1 MLIFLEGN
9 MNTKNKEINVCWKE
23 TSILKRS
30 KLMISKRNINPKKKY
45 INDC

>member
-1 MLIFLEGN
+1 
-9 MNTKNKEINVCWKE
+9 MNTNNKEINVYLKE

-30 KLMISKRNINPKKKY
+30 KLMISKRNINPAKKY